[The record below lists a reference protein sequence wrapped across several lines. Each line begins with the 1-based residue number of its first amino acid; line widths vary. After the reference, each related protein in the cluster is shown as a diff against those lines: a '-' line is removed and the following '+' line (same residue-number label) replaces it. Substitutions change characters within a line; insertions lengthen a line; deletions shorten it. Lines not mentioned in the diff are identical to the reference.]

1 MRVTQPIDFSYQA
14 GSILVLAQPTVV
26 FHFFSP
32 AVSILPEAFA
42 SRPFASY
49 QVVEDSQAL
58 APKARF
64 FFTSLFGGLAAEIR
78 SLLDIRAVS
87 CWLIGRRG

>member
-1 MRVTQPIDFSYQA
+1 MRITQPIDFSYQA

-32 AVSILPEAFA
+32 AVSILPKAFA

-58 APKARF
+58 APKTRF

-78 SLLDIRAVS
+78 SLLGTRAVS

>member
-1 MRVTQPIDFSYQA
+1 MRITQPIDFSYPA

-58 APKARF
+58 APKSLF

-78 SLLDIRAVS
+78 SLLGTRAVS

>member
-1 MRVTQPIDFSYQA
+1 LRITQPIDFSHQA

-42 SRPFASY
+42 SS
-49 QVVEDSQAL
+49 
-58 APKARF
+58 
-64 FFTSLFGGLAAEIR
+64 IR
-78 SLLDIRAVS
+78 QLL
-87 CWLIGRRG
+87 GRRGQSSVGTEDSILLH

>member
-1 MRVTQPIDFSYQA
+1 MRKTQPIGFSYQA
-14 GSILVLAQPTVV
+14 GSILVLAQPTVI

-32 AVSILPEAFA
+32 AVSILPKAFT

-78 SLLDIRAVS
+78 SLLDKGAVS

>member
-1 MRVTQPIDFSYQA
+1 MRITQPIDFSHQA

-58 APKARF
+58 APKTCF
-64 FFTSLFGGLAAEIR
+64 FFTSLFGGLAAKIR
-78 SLLDIRAVS
+78 SLLDIGAVS